1 MDESPALDLGSM
13 RKFLEVR
20 TISFCTKM
28 GHKEGWVMVKRSFC
42 TKIIVEFA
50 KRVPR
55 GSGGYVGGS
64 REYLGRGP
72 PPGAGRYF
80 NFGLDGQWSRDCK
93 AGDWKNKSYRCGERG
108 HIERHC
114 QNNPKKF
121 VESKRGRSYS
131 RTPPPPRRG
140 RSRSRSYSRCC
151 SYSCNKSGKYAVKGL
166 SGNSG
171 ERDLKCDVRGQ
182 SKMSNRRKKR

>member
-151 SYSCNKSGKYAVKGL
+151 SYRQFGIPQEHLDS
-166 SGNSG
+166 
-171 ERDLKCDVRGQ
+171 
-182 SKMSNRRKKR
+182 

>member
-1 MDESPALDLGSM
+1 MDESPAPDLGSM

-50 KRVPR
+50 KGVPR

-72 PPGAGRYF
+72 PPGAGRCF

-131 RTPPPPRRG
+131 RTPSPPRRG

-151 SYSCNKSGKYAVKGL
+151 SYRQFGTPQDL
-166 SGNSG
+166 SLGFASF
-171 ERDLKCDVRGQ
+171 RV
-182 SKMSNRRKKR
+182 SVP